1 MIKAVVVDMD
11 GTFLNDQKCYD
22 KKRFMNQYQEMK
34 QLGIKFV
41 VASGNQYQHLISFF
55 PDIKDEI
62 TFISENGAKVID
74 QGKLI
79 YQNPIQPKK
88 LKKVLQLIENKAIFD
103 GYRLVMSGEK
113 AAYIKQNAPV
123 EYLKKADYFY
133 CNLVEVV
140 DYNEVQDVIYKF
152 AFNFAPE
159 KVHQCEAELNSF
171 FDGELLAMTSGYEA
185 IDLVN
190 VHSGKDVGI
199 KVLADYWQLTLKEVA
214 AFGDNLNDFS
224 MIKRVGH
231 GCVVANGKI
240 EVKAIAD
247 KIIESNNQSGVL
259 NEFDQIIESTK
270 KKIRSE
276 QNVRCIKKKDN

>member
-11 GTFLNDQKCYD
+11 GTFLDDQKCYD
-22 KKRFMNQYQEMK
+22 QKRFMSQYQEMK

-41 VASGNQYQHLISFF
+41 VASGNQYQHLLSFF
-55 PDIKDEI
+55 PNIKDEI
-62 TFISENGAKVID
+62 TFIAENGAKVID

-79 YQNPIQPKK
+79 YQNPIQPEKRQQ
-88 LKKVLQLIENKAIFD
+88 VLQLIEDKAIFS

-113 AAYIKQNAPV
+113 GAYIQQNAPSA
-123 EYLKKADYFY
+123 YRKKADYFY
-133 CNLVEVV
+133 RNLVEVA
-140 DYNEVQDVIYKF
+140 DYQDVQDVVYKF

-159 KVHQCEAELNSF
+159 KLQQCEAELNTF
-171 FDGELLAMTSGYEA
+171 FAGELIAMTSGHEA

-199 KVLADYWQLTLKEVA
+199 QVLADYWGLPLDEFA

-231 GCVVANGKI
+231 GYVVANGRA

-259 NEFDQIIESTK
+259 NEIDQIIDSIK
-270 KKIRSE
+270 KQIRSE
-276 QNVRCIKKKDN
+276 QNVRCI